1 MLLCNTIPHC
11 SLLTTLLQGLTVK
24 NVGLTISGKRY
35 EIRLEDDF
43 ADFINR
49 DLKEAGVELH
59 KDNAPDKLLKAYLR
73 LAKQATSYEE
83 EIELLIETL
92 EGL

>member
-1 MLLCNTIPHC
+1 M
-11 SLLTTLLQGLTVK
+11 K
-24 NVGLTISGKRY
+24 NVGLTVSGKRY
-35 EIRLEDDF
+35 EMKLEDEF
-43 ADFINR
+43 ADFVSR
-49 DLKEAGVELH
+49 DLREAGVEMH

-92 EGL
+92 DSL

>member
-1 MLLCNTIPHC
+1 M
-11 SLLTTLLQGLTVK
+11 GLTV
-24 NVGLTISGKRY
+24 SGKRY
-35 EIRLEDDF
+35 EMKLEDEF
-43 ADFINR
+43 ADFVSR
-49 DLKEAGVELH
+49 DLREAGVELH

-92 EGL
+92 DSL